1 MHYSMIFSLAVL
13 GTTRAFVSTT
23 PFIRRPSVEVT
34 KRLASTWFNPKPK
47 RQAAPSYHHRSYLE
61 MNLLSDIF
69 YDLRANS
76 LGFSSKDEVKVAAS
90 NPKAVFLDVRSQAEI
105 DAASLDIDKPVIYAT
120 CSSADACPA
129 LGQLPKSKDTPV
141 IVFCASGKRAS
152 AAKQVLESKGY
163 TNVLNAGGLGDL
175 DYLQ

>member
-1 MHYSMIFSLAVL
+1 
-13 GTTRAFVSTT
+13 
-23 PFIRRPSVEVT
+23 
-34 KRLASTWFNPKPK
+34 
-47 RQAAPSYHHRSYLE
+47 
-61 MNLLSDIF
+61 MNLLSDMF
-69 YDLRANS
+69 YDIRAIS
-76 LGFSSKDEVKVAAS
+76 LGFASKDEVKAASS

-105 DAASLDIDKPVIYAT
+105 DAASLDVDKPVIYAT

-129 LGQLPKSKDTPV
+129 LRQLPDKKDTPV

-152 AAKQVLESKGY
+152 NAKQVLESKGY